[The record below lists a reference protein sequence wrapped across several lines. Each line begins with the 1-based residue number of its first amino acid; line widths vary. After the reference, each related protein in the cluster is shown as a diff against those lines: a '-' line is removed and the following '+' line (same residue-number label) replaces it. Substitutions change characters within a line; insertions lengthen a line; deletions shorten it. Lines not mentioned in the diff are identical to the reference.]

1 MPPNIIF
8 LLIDGLRAD
17 QVYGENKT
25 SVTPNIDSLIKKGL
39 YFTNAF
45 SSVDGTIVSL
55 NTIFSSKFQVGNAA
69 RAQRVVLQEKNLLD
83 VLKTNGYHIY
93 GALPDFGSFK
103 SLIEKFENK
112 SDEKS
117 NLIEKNINGVDPVEE
132 QFKGDILNNSKS
144 EYERNHATLPTGLGD
159 RIIQFLKNKNK
170 QEPFFCYFH
179 IFDLHPLREGKK
191 PLGIENFDN
200 EEYGSNTFSRTVSS
214 IDSWLGK
221 ILKNIDF
228 DNTIVIL
235 TADHG
240 ERIPYDDFR
249 AVDFQPKLDSAV
261 SVGKKIL
268 PKSAHKLGG
277 QFLHNI
283 RKSAG
288 KRRLEKSNKELSNY
302 EKRSRTT
309 FDNVS
314 IFDEM
319 LHIPLLFVGNK
330 IKSNMNN
337 HNVHHT
343 DIFSTLCGLV
353 DIKLNNKIEGRDL
366 MKVISEKNTKE
377 KSIYIRTRPY
387 IEEEFDERDSLGIRT
402 DKYKYFRFARNPD
415 ENVHL
420 YDLKNDPFENINIA
434 KGNEELIKEFE
445 TRISEIEK
453 NEISH
458 DDELSE
464 EEQKRISKEL
474 KRLGYM

>member
-45 SSVDGTIVSL
+45 SSVDGTILSL
-55 NTIFSSKFQVGNAA
+55 RTIFHSHFPIKSGNRTKLTLEKNNLFDILKENGYEINGLVPDLKGFSEYTNKFENKQKTYPYWKYMERMDEFYRNTSTSITNVMSDFLEKKEKKEPWFYYFHLMTLHPLKEYFASHKN
-69 RAQRVVLQEKNLLD
+69 EKNLLSQ
-83 VLKTNGYHIY
+83 
-93 GALPDFGSFK
+93 A
-103 SLIEKFENK
+103 
-112 SDEKS
+112 
-117 NLIEKNINGVDPVEE
+117 
-132 QFKGDILNNSKS
+132 
-144 EYERNHATLPTGLGD
+144 
-159 RIIQFLKNKNK
+159 
-170 QEPFFCYFH
+170 
-179 IFDLHPLREGKK
+179 
-191 PLGIENFDN
+191 IENFNHKKYGNGLYERTISFIDN
-200 EEYGSNTFSRTVSS
+200 E
-214 IDSWLGK
+214 IGK
-221 ILKNIDF
+221 IIENIDL

-240 ERIPYDDFR
+240 QTIPYDEYSEI
-249 AVDFQPKLDSAV
+249 DFQPKLDSTV

-283 RKSAG
+283 RKSVG

-302 EKRSRTT
+302 EKRSRAT

-314 IFDEM
+314 LFDEM

-366 MKVISEKNTKE
+366 IKVISEKNTKE

-387 IEEEFDERDSLGIRT
+387 IEKEFDKRDSLGIRT

-464 EEQKRISKEL
+464 EDVEYEL
-474 KRLGYM
+474 KKMGYV